1 MITCTI
7 SPCREIKIHVPSS
20 PVEGEHNANT
30 MSISIPSQL
39 AGIDLAGCTM
49 YACLKN
55 VAGGGDKIPLEMI
68 PADNGYTAT
77 WVMDSRVTAVAGVLT
92 LYYQWERDSSLVAK
106 TYTTEIHVRPTPNVD
121 GEIES
126 SYPTI
131 LQDLTARVEDLE
143 ENGTGTP
150 GPEGPPGPKGDKG
163 DPGPAGP
170 QGEQGP
176 KGDTGDIGP
185 QGEPGQQGM
194 PGKDGISPHIGEN
207 GHWYV
212 GDTDTGTDAQ
222 GPQGIQGLSGP
233 QGEQGPAGPEGPKGE
248 KGDPGQQGI
257 QGPMGEQGPQ
267 GEPGAKGE
275 EGAQGPQGE
284 AGPQGPKGD
293 PGKQGPIGP
302 QGDPGPAGKDGEPGP
317 KGDPGEPGVY
327 LGATQ
332 PDDPDIMVWV
342 DPSGNPDPD
351 PSTQDLEERVS
362 ALESQINPILAA
374 IERGLAL

>member
-7 SPCREIKIHVPSS
+7 SPCRELKVHVPSS

-30 MSISIPSQL
+30 MAISVPSQL
-39 AGIDLAGCTM
+39 AGVDLAGCTM

-212 GDTDTGTDAQ
+212 GDTDTGANAQ
-222 GPQGIQGLSGP
+222 GPQGSQGPPGP
-233 QGEQGPAGPEGPKGE
+233 QGE
-248 KGDPGQQGI
+248 KGDPGQDGQ
-257 QGPMGEQGPQ
+257 QGPKGEQGPKGDTGPQ
-267 GEPGAKGE
+267 GEPGAKGDK
-275 EGAQGPQGE
+275 GDQGPQGD
-284 AGPQGPKGD
+284 AGLQGPKGD
-293 PGKQGPIGP
+293 PGEQGPIGP

-327 LGATQ
+327 LGTAQ
-332 PDDPDIMVWV
+332 PDDPTVMVWI
-342 DPSGNPDPD
+342 DPSGNPDPA